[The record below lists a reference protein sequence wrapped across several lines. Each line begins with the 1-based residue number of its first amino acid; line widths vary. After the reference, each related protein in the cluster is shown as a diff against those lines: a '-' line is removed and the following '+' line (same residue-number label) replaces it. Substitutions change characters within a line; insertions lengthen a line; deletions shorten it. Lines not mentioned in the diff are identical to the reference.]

1 MSRVPLKM
9 RDFVQ
14 LKPGDRFVV
23 YWAKDDNPAYVRL
36 DYTVQEVGKNDGSC
50 ILTEHGEY
58 DWDFSKVADL
68 DDNMLDTSRGHA
80 YFYES
85 PEEAR
90 RTGSMA
96 KTKPTTNQL
105 APGAAQDA
113 QWLFDQ
119 LTGASYYG
127 FAFREVLMKDPEAR
141 KAARTLVNQLKAA
154 GVKGM
159 D

>member
-1 MSRVPLKM
+1 MSCPLGCHVFVYYAQQYCVWMWQVDSEEYLGGELHLDCDASDREVVSAVRKELGDNTVSVEVRRV
-9 RDFVQ
+9 R
-14 LKPGDRFVV
+14 
-23 YWAKDDNPAYVRL
+23 
-36 DYTVQEVGKNDGSC
+36 GKVFR
-50 ILTEHGEY
+50 H
-58 DWDFSKVADL
+58 
-68 DDNMLDTSRGHA
+68 
-80 YFYES
+80 ES
-85 PEEAR
+85 PKEAR

-154 GVKGM
+154 GVRGM